1 MRQQSDV
8 LNVFKPLVGLELAIA
23 RDAADTKNFQFGQ
36 IRPHP
41 SGKGTV
47 GQYALHVSCPWRI
60 TGPLGI
66 VTGSSDRHE
75 NPASGEVVDEEDW
88 AGSDLQAKKLSELF
102 GGSDLETRSIVNV
115 GPLLIVEAIKTDE
128 HGGIELILSGGYSL
142 QIFPDG
148 SGQEEAWRLFIPGN
162 KTSHFVFP
170 EEPT

>member
-1 MRQQSDV
+1 MGQQSDF
-8 LNVFKPLVGLELAIA
+8 LNALKPLTGLKLAIA
-23 RDAADTKNFQFGQ
+23 RNAADMKNFQFGQ

-75 NPASGEVVDEEDW
+75 SPMPGESVDEEDW
-88 AGSDLQAKKLSELF
+88 AGGDLQAKKLSELF
-102 GGSDLETRSIVNV
+102 GGSDLETRSIVNI
-115 GPLLIVEAIKTDE
+115 GSLLIVEAVNLDKY
-128 HGGIELILSGGYSL
+128 GGIELILSGGYSL

-148 SGQEEAWRLFIPGN
+148 SGQEAWRLFIPGD

-170 EEPT
+170 EELT